1 MNPDQALV
9 RRFAADPSR
18 PLAVETNPLAASL
31 RAELLRLADG
41 RLEMAFAPGAE
52 FLQGAQVIQGGV
64 VGAMLDFAMGF
75 VVMAT
80 LPEGLTTATAQLAVS
95 YFKPVLAGRCTVA
108 AEIERSGRTLAFTRA
123 TLRDA
128 SGTVLAT
135 ATSVCS
141 IFAAREPS

>member
-1 MNPDQALV
+1 MNPDQVLV

-18 PLAVETNPLAASL
+18 PLAVDTNPLAASL
-31 RAELLRLADG
+31 HAELLRFVDG
-41 RLEMAFAPGAE
+41 RLEMAFVPGAE

-80 LPEGLTTATAQLAVS
+80 LPDGLTTATAQLAVS

-108 AEIERSGRTLAFTRA
+108 AEIDRTGRTIAFTRA
-123 TLRDA
+123 TLGDA
-128 SGTVLAT
+128 AGAVLAT

-141 IFAAREPS
+141 IFAERKPS